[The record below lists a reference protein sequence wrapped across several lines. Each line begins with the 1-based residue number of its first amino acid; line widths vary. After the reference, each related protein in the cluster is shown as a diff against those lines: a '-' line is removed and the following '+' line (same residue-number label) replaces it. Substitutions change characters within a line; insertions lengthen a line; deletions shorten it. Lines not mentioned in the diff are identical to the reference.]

1 MDLQIWRRIFG
12 FAAPEQ
18 PARPRFVLSMTKTDQ
33 DWMAEALRLAVAR
46 KGTDPANT
54 PIAALVVRGG
64 ELVAS
69 GVNRT
74 AECCDATAHA
84 EIEALRAAG
93 RATGAMRIE
102 GATLYT
108 TLQPCGMCTMASI
121 WAGVSRIVY
130 GAGRDD
136 VHAMYF
142 EDRHLSTL
150 DFVAD
155 AWKDD
160 LALDGGVLA
169 DDCARL
175 YFRPWDDV
183 PDDQQGND

>member
-1 MDLQIWRRIFG
+1 MEKRD
-12 FAAPEQ
+12 E
-18 PARPRFVLSMTKTDQ
+18 
-33 DWMAEALRLAVAR
+33 DWMREAVRLAVDE

-54 PIAALVVRGG
+54 PIAALVVRDGRF
-64 ELVAS
+64 VAS

-74 AECCDATAHA
+74 AEHCDPTAHA

-93 RATGAMRIE
+93 KALGDMRME

-136 VHAMYF
+136 VHEMYF

-155 AWKDD
+155 AYKDD
-160 LALDGGVLA
+160 LQLEGGVLTA
-169 DDCARL
+169 QCAPL
-175 YFRPWDDV
+175 YYGPDDDV
-183 PDDQQGND
+183 PEDQQAND

>member
-1 MDLQIWRRIFG
+1 
-12 FAAPEQ
+12 
-18 PARPRFVLSMTKTDQ
+18 MTEIDD
-33 DWMAEALRLAVAR
+33 DWMAQALRLAVER
-46 KGTDPANT
+46 KGVDPANT
-54 PIAALVVRGG
+54 PIAALVVRDG
-64 ELVAS
+64 ELVAW

-93 RATGAMRIE
+93 QATGSMRIE
-102 GATLYT
+102 GATLYS

-130 GAGRDD
+130 GAGRGD
-136 VHAMYF
+136 VHSMYF

-150 DFVAD
+150 DFVSD

-169 DDCARL
+169 GDCAEL
-175 YFRPWDDV
+175 YFRPWDHV
-183 PDDQQGND
+183 PQAEQANT